1 MSRERSSA
9 SSHEGAFVVGSGRCG
24 STVLSDLL
32 AMHPETLSLQ
42 EFFITQFPDGMRLDA
57 EPTDRFWSILTRPNR
72 SLSVLSRIGR
82 LPPEYRYPEKTGE
95 GPEWAEFPAI
105 LSNTLPS
112 LSDEPEALFRR
123 IEDLVG
129 TFPTQ
134 PLPDHYRTLFAE
146 LTDMFGKSMWIERSG
161 ASSMYVQSLLA
172 MFPRA
177 PFVYLTR
184 DSVDVAISMSRHPV
198 FQLSEI
204 GVEFL
209 QNCGFDP
216 FATGAEYDPKTI
228 PERLHPL
235 LPENLTAE
243 TLDARSRSP
252 ETLTRLT
259 YMVASMQY
267 ETTSSL
273 LATPPE
279 RLMRLRYE
287 DLVADPAKELERLGR
302 FLGLSGLDDWLGRT
316 VPEIRRPPRRD
327 TIDPALKQ
335 RLTKIAGLIANE

>member
-9 SSHEGAFVVGSGRCG
+9 SPPEGTFVVGSGRCG

-32 AMHPETLSLQ
+32 AMHPDVLSLQ
-42 EFFITQFPDGMRLDA
+42 EFFITQFPDGMRLDE
-57 EPTDRFWSILTRPNR
+57 EPRERFWAILARPNR

-82 LPPEYRYPEKTGE
+82 LPPEYRYPERMGE
-95 GPEWAEFPAI
+95 GPEWADFPAI

-112 LSDEPEALFRR
+112 LADEPEALLEQ
-123 IEDLVG
+123 IEGLVG

-134 PLPDHYRTLFAE
+134 PLPDHYSALFAE

-161 ASSMYVQSLLA
+161 ASGMYVQALLA

-177 PFVYLTR
+177 PIVYLTR
-184 DSVDVAISMSRHPV
+184 DSVDIAISMSRHPV

-216 FATGAEYDPKTI
+216 YATGTDYDPSAI
-228 PERLHPL
+228 PERLHHL

-243 TLDARSRSP
+243 TLDARSGSP

-267 ETTSSL
+267 EANSTLMAS
-273 LATPPE
+273 PPE

-287 DLVADPAKELERLGR
+287 DLVTDPGKELERLGR
-302 FLGLSGLDDWLGRT
+302 FLRLSGRDDWLDRT
-316 VPEIRRPPRRD
+316 VPQIHQPSRRD
-327 TIDPALKQ
+327 EIDPALKQ